1 MTMDLDVKISNCDV
15 HNLLYDVSVTSTV
28 CIVTLKLLGKNH
40 TITNYY
46 VVVYTETQF
55 TCKLFLFCFLPNSEL
70 AT

>member
-28 CIVTLKLLGKNH
+28 CIVTFKLLGKNY

-46 VVVYTETQF
+46 VVVYTETR
-55 TCKLFLFCFLPNSEL
+55 EVI
-70 AT
+70 